1 MIYRKKYGKP
11 ENQKHRKPRKPN
23 KKTKKPTFGKKS
35 DGSKTLKEQTSDR
48 HI

>member
-1 MIYRKKYGKP
+1 MIYRKKHGKP
-11 ENQKHRKPRKPN
+11 EKPENPKNQT
-23 KKTKKPTFGKKS
+23 KTKKPTFGKKS